1 MLFHRFINKTTG
13 EVWLLPTCTYKTA
26 TQALNHLRT
35 IGAVGYADSLAYEG
49 THGMD
54 YVPMDKKG

>member
-26 TQALNHLRT
+26 TAAFNHLHT
-35 IGAVGYADSLAYEG
+35 AGSIGYADNVVYQG
-49 THGMD
+49 TH
-54 YVPMDKKG
+54 YTERVPMP